1 MNDFNDIL
9 ICPTCR
15 LSFEKIN
22 NSKICNNN
30 TCSNFKTPLK
40 IKDKFVFIDFS
51 NFMISKTNFLEFNSS
66 SNNVRRNLFISKFV
80 KCHYCMENLLK
91 LNLISEDFNKNDRNK
106 KILVV
111 G

>member
-1 MNDFNDIL
+1 MKNGSKTCLIEILKMNDFNDIL

-66 SNNVRRNLFISKFV
+66 SNNVRETFLFQNLSNLLF
-80 KCHYCMENLLK
+80 MENL
-91 LNLISEDFNKNDRNK
+91 
-106 KILVV
+106 
-111 G
+111 

>member
-66 SNNVRRNLFISKFV
+66 SNNVRETFLFQNLSNLLF
-80 KCHYCMENLLK
+80 MENLLK
-91 LNLISEDFNKNDRNK
+91 LNLISED
-106 KILVV
+106 
-111 G
+111 